1 MYRII
6 HEVLP
11 VNYLMYNRN
20 IYKSNKCTFCN
31 QVETLR
37 HLFMECKFVNQLM
50 ILVKNW
56 LFSIS
61 NYKYYGYT
69 LNN

>member
-20 IYKSNKCTFCN
+20 IYKSNKCTFRN

-37 HLFMECKFVNQLM
+37 HLFIECKLKQN
-50 ILVKNW
+50 
-56 LFSIS
+56 
-61 NYKYYGYT
+61 
-69 LNN
+69 